1 MVLGIAL
8 VVYVLSLGT
17 IVGVVFPLLTVIV
30 GGACV
35 LLFSITTTL
44 RASNGDLRDR
54 VADLE
59 KEQALDKATIKE
71 QHAELEALKK
81 VVTGEVQ
88 LAALGDMSNEI
99 LRMLVRAEKV
109 QEQMRAA
116 VEHLLATTEDK

>member
-1 MVLGIAL
+1 MIAL
-8 VVYVLSLGT
+8 ALVAAYALSMGT
-17 IVGVVFPLLTVIV
+17 VVGVIFPLLTVIV

-54 VADLE
+54 VDDLE
-59 KEQALDKATIKE
+59 KEQTKDKATIKE

-88 LAALGDMSNEI
+88 LAALGDTSDQI

-109 QEQMRAA
+109 QEQIRAA
-116 VEHLLATTEDK
+116 LERILAKEQQ